1 MAVINGT
8 SSADTLSDT
17 SGNDT
22 INGLGGNDTINGG
35 HGGSDVVDGGDG
47 RDTLAFMTAMSAV
60 VVDFVA
66 GTAGTTSFTNIEKVV
81 TGDFNDQLTGDG
93 LAQNLT
99 ARAGMDTLAG
109 GGGFDTLWGGS
120 GGDTFIF
127 RELGTANADS
137 IADWTS
143 GSDTLLLDGAVM
155 TALGAS
161 GDFTAGDARFWA
173 SSTGIAHDADDRI
186 LYNSTTRQI
195 FYDADGNGSGA
206 AQLIATLQTGATFV
220 ATDIAVEGGGPAPIV
235 GTEGD
240 DTLTGTEGNDT
251 IDGRGGNDSLQGADG
266 ADSLIGGEGD
276 DTLHANRDHWGDTES
291 DTLEGGLGN
300 DTYDISYQ
308 IGWFNSEGFVLRGAV
323 LEDAGGVDTIV
334 ADSGEWQLGAGF
346 ENLVLGEG
354 EEQEG
359 STIG

>member
-109 GGGFDTLWGGS
+109 GGGFDTLWGGA
-120 GGDTFIF
+120 GADTFVF
-127 RELGTANADS
+127 REMGTANADS

-173 SSTGIAHDADDRI
+173 SSTGTAHDADDRI
-186 LYNSTTRQI
+186 IYNSTTRQI

-206 AQLIATLQTGATFV
+206 AQLIGTLQSGATLL
-220 ATDIAVEGGGPAPIV
+220 ATDIAVEGGGGPAPIV
-235 GTEGD
+235 GTEGNDSLFGTAGD
-240 DTLTGTEGNDT
+240 DTINGLGGDDT
-251 IDGRGGNDSLQGADG
+251 ILGRDGDDLMDGGSGNDSLVASEGHNDT
-266 ADSLIGGEGD
+266 LIGGEGN
-276 DTLHANRDHWGDTES
+276 DTLWGVGFSEFAGAGVE
-291 DTLEGGLGN
+291 TLDGGLG
-300 DTYDISYQ
+300 DD
-308 IGWFNSEGFVLRGAV
+308 L
-323 LEDAGGVDTIV
+323 
-334 ADSGEWQLGAGF
+334 
-346 ENLVLGEG
+346 
-354 EEQEG
+354 
-359 STIG
+359 